1 MPGSFLEFGNVFIR
15 GPPAINDLA
24 FALRFSSRP
33 AAPARMDYFAW
44 SERVAAVDFVQK
56 GKADAA
62 AARQSVRPLA
72 RASARLLLQRFFSL
86 VLPAIH
92 LPSRRLFLLAASPI
106 SLWSLD
112 TTAVS
117 HFRLLRLRLT
127 DPRQK
132 LLFLKILF
140 KIILKP
146 FTLFSSRRP
155 GSCRKIDGQS
165 NEESSISGTPGR
177 SIDVPTF
184 SNGHRSLSS
193 LSHKILLFHTA
204 GLNLIGPTTRSPTE
218 RRIPVRRRPLNC
230 CTDGRYGKET

>member
-140 KIILKP
+140 KIILKHFFRVVDP
-146 FTLFSSRRP
+146 DHVEKSTGNQTKSRALVERLAARSMCRHFPMAIDLFLLCPTKYYYSIPP
-155 GSCRKIDGQS
+155 G
-165 NEESSISGTPGR
+165 
-177 SIDVPTF
+177 
-184 SNGHRSLSS
+184 
-193 LSHKILLFHTA
+193 
-204 GLNLIGPTTRSPTE
+204 
-218 RRIPVRRRPLNC
+218 
-230 CTDGRYGKET
+230 